1 MPYHDAMT
9 DDFIKLA
16 RRAVACKNWRWMPGM
31 RTVDAMRVI
40 HDPDRWP
47 DRPCAIREGTWIDT
61 ALPRP
66 LKDDLPDLCDPAT
79 LGCLLALVREAY
91 RDASKL
97 CDGHVE
103 VRRDH
108 RILFFVVSFRHDAS
122 GALVEDTLAT
132 GGTEAEAL
140 VAALEAAP

>member
-1 MPYHDAMT
+1 MT
-9 DDFIKLA
+9 DDLIEISK
-16 RRAVACKNWRWMPGM
+16 RAVACRGWRWMPGM
-31 RTVDAMRVI
+31 ATVQGERAVLVD
-40 HDPDRWP
+40 DD
-47 DRPCAIREGTWIDT
+47 GTLSLAAPWGGTTVGVT
-61 ALPRP
+61 AVLSFF
-66 LKDDLPDLCDPAT
+66 DSSGACLPDLTDPAT

-97 CDGHVE
+97 WDGHVE

-140 VAALEAAP
+140 VAALESAP

>member
-1 MPYHDAMT
+1 MT
-9 DDFIKLA
+9 PEQIELGK
-16 RRAVACKNWRWMPGM
+16 RAVACKGWQWMPGM
-31 RTVDAMRVI
+31 RTINGRRLAVVFGLSRTASVLCDLRDDANS
-40 HDPDRWP
+40 
-47 DRPCAIREGTWIDT
+47 DT
-61 ALPRP
+61 EELQGE
-66 LKDDLPDLCDPAT
+66 LPDLADPAT

-97 CDGHVE
+97 WDGHVE
-103 VRRDH
+103 VHRDH

-140 VAALEAAP
+140 VAALESAP

>member
-1 MPYHDAMT
+1 MT
-9 DDFIKLA
+9 DNMIELGK
-16 RRAVACKNWRWMPGM
+16 RAVACRGWKWMPGM
-31 RTVDAMRVI
+31 RTLDAMRVI

-47 DRPCAIREGTWIDT
+47 DRPCAIREGSWVDT
-61 ALPRP
+61 APPRP
-66 LKDDLPDLCDPAT
+66 LGDDLPDLSDPAT

-97 CDGHVE
+97 WDGHVE

-132 GGTEAEAL
+132 GGNEAEAL
-140 VAALEAAP
+140 VAALESAP

>member
-1 MPYHDAMT
+1 MT
-9 DDFIKLA
+9 NEQTALS
-16 RRAVACKNWRWMPGM
+16 RRAVACRGWQWMPGM
-31 RTVDAMRVI
+31 RNINGRRLAVVFGLSRTASVLCDLRDDANS
-40 HDPDRWP
+40 
-47 DRPCAIREGTWIDT
+47 DT
-61 ALPRP
+61 EELQGE
-66 LKDDLPDLCDPAT
+66 LPDLADPAT

-97 CDGHVE
+97 WDGHVE
-103 VRRDH
+103 VHRDH

-140 VAALEAAP
+140 VAALESAP